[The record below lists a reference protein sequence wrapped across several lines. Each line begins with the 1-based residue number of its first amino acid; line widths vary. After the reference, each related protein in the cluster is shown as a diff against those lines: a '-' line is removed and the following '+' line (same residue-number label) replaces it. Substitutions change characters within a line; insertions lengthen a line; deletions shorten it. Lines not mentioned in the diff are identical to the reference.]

1 MRHSISGEYLARVL
15 AFSDAVV
22 AVAITVLVL
31 PLVSITAPESGR
43 PFTAVITDN
52 WRMIFAF
59 LLTFAIVYILWQ
71 GHHRIFENFAAIDDT
86 IVWLNGLWLATIA
99 LLPWPSRMLDVD
111 GSGRQAA
118 WFYCATL
125 FLNSIL
131 LHAIYLRGRRHPD
144 LLRNPGIW
152 PQRSLS
158 VQFAVLFAILTAIA
172 LIQPRVAVWALW
184 VVVPM
189 RFVVQQEGRLRAML
203 WPSPPSREPDP

>member
-1 MRHSISGEYLARVL
+1 MRHTISGEHLARVL
-15 AFSDAVV
+15 AFSDSVV

-31 PLVSITAPESGR
+31 PLVSIAAPESGR

-71 GHHRIFENFAAIDDT
+71 GHHRVFENFAAIDDT

-111 GSGRQAA
+111 GSGRLTA
-118 WFYCATL
+118 WLYCATL
-125 FLNSIL
+125 FLNAIL
-131 LHAIYLRGRRHPD
+131 LHTIYLRGRRHPD
-144 LLRNPGIW
+144 LLRNPAIW

-158 VQFAVLFAILTAIA
+158 FQFAALFAILTAVA
-172 LIQPRVAVWALW
+172 LVQPRVAVWALW

-189 RFVVQQEGRLRAML
+189 RFVVQEEGRLRAML
-203 WPSPPSREPDP
+203 WPSPPSRESDP